1 MHCGG
6 DGVDK
11 ELKRMETGAMLSEKP
26 PDDVGARL
34 VAVRLGR
41 RSSRPSKRRSLAW
54 PKEKKEEKTSNF
66 PQYALRF
73 HPRCWNIF
81 LYLSFR
87 ILLSLLK
94 AVGCRNHGAS
104 GETAKSE
111 QQDRGN

>member
-54 PKEKKEEKTSNF
+54 PKEKKGKKNLQFSPIRSTLPPPVLE
-66 PQYALRF
+66 Y
-73 HPRCWNIF
+73 IF
-81 LYLSFR
+81 CICLSESF
-87 ILLSLLK
+87 SL
-94 AVGCRNHGAS
+94 C
-104 GETAKSE
+104 
-111 QQDRGN
+111 